1 MVPRRIA
8 MITNQSHGIIFGLA
22 SVIIKIYIGRD
33 VQKAERT
40 VLGAVGKKKKLRRV
54 TQTYLFRCRIAVG
67 IDPRAPFLSILP
79 RKPLKCGKTAKMA
92 VLRDLASW
100 QLRGLK

>member
-1 MVPRRIA
+1 MTDKVSD
-8 MITNQSHGIIFGLA
+8 N
-22 SVIIKIYIGRD
+22 D
-33 VQKAERT
+33 VARATHSPT
-40 VLGAVGKKKKLRRV
+40 VVGAVGKKKKLRRV

>member
-1 MVPRRIA
+1 MAGCWVALLFSLVDP
-8 MITNQSHGIIFGLA
+8 HLW
-22 SVIIKIYIGRD
+22 V
-33 VQKAERT
+33 
-40 VLGAVGKKKKLRRV
+40 GAVGKKKKLRRV

-92 VLRDLASW
+92 VFRDLASW

>member
-1 MVPRRIA
+1 MGYYELKFSSHDHSDCLLYTSDAADEEDSVDLGGRRI
-8 MITNQSHGIIFGLA
+8 I
-22 SVIIKIYIGRD
+22 
-33 VQKAERT
+33 
-40 VLGAVGKKKKLRRV
+40 KKKKLRRV

-92 VLRDLASW
+92 VLRDLARW

>member
-1 MVPRRIA
+1 MERPGGA
-8 MITNQSHGIIFGLA
+8 FNKLDSFGFGL
-22 SVIIKIYIGRD
+22 I
-33 VQKAERT
+33 
-40 VLGAVGKKKKLRRV
+40 LGAVGKKKKLRRV
-54 TQTYLFRCRIAVG
+54 TQTYPFRCRIAVG
-67 IDPRAPFLSILP
+67 IDPSAPFLSILP